1 MVNPFTKF
9 NSRHL
14 TSVASHAVAMERPRP
29 RWSPDQQ
36 QHSKTNRSRHSPIAE
51 YTVKKPPPEAVG
63 ITEFINPLALGGELR
78 VRIKDWEVREVGA
91 DFTVARLKG
100 EPKLNWW
107 AEVERKV
114 SAGARDEPD
123 SDSSDESSFPA
134 LDGADKTKA
143 VEDAHWEGVAMTVVE
158 ARSYIEQ
165 WLGHTA
171 ITQLDAFLCKA
182 MSSSLEVGV
191 LRAKLGE
198 ATMSDEDAY
207 RLRGAIVAATKHM
220 LVNVPCKFEGRG
232 HRVFC
237 VAENRGFK
245 KLLLQHM
252 TLSDAQKLLG
262 LITCG
267 YGQRDVEFTFRS
279 PGPVVDSDVD
289 SFATE
294 VAKFWR
300 DLAFEIV
307 ESDQKEGLLV
317 RAKWSRVYSQRG
329 LHGGKRWRCVL
340 HKANLDTPRVLAML
354 EKKLRLPRESI
365 HYAGLKDKRGLTYHN
380 CFRIRLRGVEP
391 GSSSAVESLR
401 KTGFINYFGLQR
413 FGWDKGDGAS
423 SHVYTGAAII
433 TRDFNRA
440 VRSYLRPLADDI
452 SEDAQ
457 IRRAWLETGDAHKAA
472 EALAKASTRDNRDI
486 SLYRAMLLELATC
499 RDKGRHAMMLIPK
512 TLWHLLAASYVSCLW
527 NRLASQRIRE
537 GGLRVTV
544 GDLVEDPTS
553 RELRLIRSEEDSAGY
568 TIHDVRLPQLG
579 EQVEGECRVLT
590 AGVNVEELYAKLIR
604 ESEERGEIQIGSWSD
619 AKYNFSDLGFNQKLT
634 TIPRR
639 LVVRPT
645 ALLAAEESNGERL
658 PYMNNLLLDFHLP
671 RGSYATML
679 LREIMEGR
687 N

>member
-1 MVNPFTKF
+1 MLNPKFTKF
-9 NSRHL
+9 NSRYL
-14 TSVASHAVAMERPRP
+14 TSVASHAVAMERPGP

-123 SDSSDESSFPA
+123 SDSSAESSFPA

-143 VEDAHWEGVAMTVVE
+143 VEDAHWEGVAMTAVK
-158 ARSYIEQ
+158 ARSYIEEC
-165 WLGHTA
+165 LGYTA

-182 MSSSLEVGV
+182 TSSSLEVGV

-307 ESDQKEGLLV
+307 ESNQKEGLLV

-365 HYAGLKDKRGLTYHN
+365 HYAGLKDKRGLTYQYVTIPATHSAEEIRSALEKQCGDASRGWAVIDNFQVHDAPEKKFKCGTLYGN

-391 GSSSAVESLR
+391 GSSSAVESVR
-401 KTGFINYFGLQR
+401 RTGFINYFGLQR
-413 FGWDKGDGAS
+413 FGWDK
-423 SHVYTGAAII
+423 
-433 TRDFNRA
+433 
-440 VRSYLRPLADDI
+440 DDI
-452 SEDAQ
+452 SEDAE

-486 SLYRAMLLELATC
+486 
-499 RDKGRHAMMLIPK
+499 
-512 TLWHLLAASYVSCLW
+512 TL
-527 NRLASQRIRE
+527 
-537 GGLRVTV
+537 
-544 GDLVEDPTS
+544 
-553 RELRLIRSEEDSAGY
+553 
-568 TIHDVRLPQLG
+568 
-579 EQVEGECRVLT
+579 
-590 AGVNVEELYAKLIR
+590 
-604 ESEERGEIQIGSWSD
+604 
-619 AKYNFSDLGFNQKLT
+619 
-634 TIPRR
+634 
-639 LVVRPT
+639 
-645 ALLAAEESNGERL
+645 
-658 PYMNNLLLDFHLP
+658 
-671 RGSYATML
+671 
-679 LREIMEGR
+679 
-687 N
+687 